1 MPAQEV
7 QEEQQ
12 PQTSAAAYSN
22 PFEEEEAPGP
32 SSAASSS
39 FGMQSHG
46 LHETAQN
53 LQPQAALDP
62 QHLLGQEEV
71 FTPVSTPRPEAITT
85 PAPAAP
91 PLPPRSPSVSSL
103 PSPRDLTHV
112 DSHSSTDSA
121 NANSLAISQSKE
133 QSRQLLEKASQK
145 LASLLVHANDKH
157 HDASRRSG
165 EATVRRAPQ
174 VNLLPHHCM
183 CCLSRCHVTSSHLY
197 WASCCHSFIL
207 VIL

>member
-1 MPAQEV
+1 MPAQE
-7 QEEQQ
+7 EEHQ

-32 SSAASSS
+32 SSASSS
-39 FGMQSHG
+39 SGMQSHG

-53 LQPQAALDP
+53 LQPQ
-62 QHLLGQEEV
+62 QLLAQEEV

-91 PLPPRSPSVSSL
+91 PLPPRSPSASSL
-103 PSPRDLTHV
+103 PSPRELTHV

-145 LASLLVHANDKH
+145 LASLLVNANDKN

-174 VNLLPHHCM
+174 VKALPHHCM
-183 CCLSRCHVTSSHLY
+183 CWLACCHVSSSHLC
-197 WASCCHSFIL
+197 WASCCHSFVL
-207 VIL
+207 VVL

>member
-1 MPAQEV
+1 MPAEKV
-7 QEEQQ
+7 QERQ

-22 PFEEEEAPGP
+22 PFTQEEAPGP

-39 FGMQSHG
+39 SEMQSNG

-53 LQPQAALDP
+53 LQPQLSPEP
-62 QHLLGQEEV
+62 QQVLAQEEV

-91 PLPPRSPSVSSL
+91 PLPQRSPRTSSMT
-103 PSPRDLTHV
+103 SPRELTHV

-145 LASLLVHANDKH
+145 LASLLVNANDKN

-165 EATVRRAPQ
+165 EAVVRRAPQ
-174 VNLLPHHCM
+174 VQLLPYSCM
-183 CCLSRCHVTSSHLY
+183 
-197 WASCCHSFIL
+197 
-207 VIL
+207 

>member
-12 PQTSAAAYSN
+12 PQTSTAAYSN

-39 FGMQSHG
+39 SGMQSHG
-46 LHETAQN
+46 MHETTQN
-53 LQPQAALDP
+53 LHPGAALEP
-62 QHLLGQEEV
+62 QQLLAQEEV

-91 PLPPRSPSVSSL
+91 PLPPRSASASSL
-103 PSPRDLTHV
+103 TSPRELAHV

-121 NANSLAISQSKE
+121 NANSLAINQSKE

-145 LASLLVHANDKH
+145 LASLLVNANDKN
-157 HDASRRSG
+157 HDVSRRPG
-165 EATVRRAPQ
+165 EASVRRAPQ
-174 VNLLPHHCM
+174 VKALPHYCM
-183 CCLSRCHVTSSHLY
+183 CWLASCHVSSLLL
-197 WASCCHSFIL
+197 C
-207 VIL
+207 

>member
-1 MPAQEV
+1 MPAQEA

-12 PQTSAAAYSN
+12 PQTSAAGYSN
-22 PFEEEEAPGP
+22 PFEDVEAPGP
-32 SSAASSS
+32 SSAVSSS
-39 FGMQSHG
+39 SGMQSHG

-53 LQPQAALDP
+53 LQPQVAPEP
-62 QHLLGQEEV
+62 QQVLAQEEV
-71 FTPVSTPRPEAITT
+71 FTPVSTPRPEALAT

-91 PLPPRSPSVSSL
+91 PLPPRSPSPSSMTL
-103 PSPRDLTHV
+103 PRELSHV

-145 LASLLVHANDKH
+145 LASLLVNANDKN

-165 EATVRRAPQ
+165 EASVRRAPQ
-174 VNLLPHHCM
+174 VQSLPPSCM
-183 CCLSRCHVTSSHLY
+183 PCLATCHVSSSPVYCLLF
-197 WASCCHSFIL
+197 CHSVVL
-207 VIL
+207 VML